1 MKVLFFVHTYGE
13 KNGISLHIKSLI
25 GNFDKNCQ
33 ACKLP
38 MGQNPSNLQVD
49 GKLPKDI
56 EASVISGGSISLP
69 LFSSLKLPISEFFK
83 AMSSDFDI
91 IHIHGYGNFHSFF
104 GAILSILKNKP
115 LVWTIHG
122 YPHIHGARRAFYYV
136 YRYLMAP
143 LIFLKAK
150 KIISVSTNVMPILRR
165 ETGKEIYFI
174 PNGVDL
180 GKFHAKAGYRA
191 AKFACYVGRLDPDKG
206 VFRMLECKSLPIK
219 FIGPDEDGT
228 KASLVAE
235 AKRQGMKAPVFEE
248 SSFEGMPAAY
258 ESCRYVVLPSKYEG
272 FPMSMLESL
281 AMERPFIC
289 TDVGE
294 VKATLSNLL
303 DGPSQYILDG
313 NLESKLAALEKTD
326 LSGALNAARQ
336 KLATYSW
343 DSVAKRTSEI
353 YFDALGGKKNAGK

>member
-1 MKVLFFVHTYGE
+1 T
-13 KNGISLHIKSLI
+13 
-25 GNFDKNCQ
+25 
-33 ACKLP
+33 LP
-38 MGQNPSNLQVD
+38 
-49 GKLPKDI
+49 
-56 EASVISGGSISLP
+56 LP
-69 LFSSLKLPISEFFK
+69 LFSSLKLPASEFFK
-83 AMSSDFDI
+83 AMACDFDI
-91 IHIHGYGNFHSFF
+91 VHIHGYGNFHSFF
-104 GAILSILKNKP
+104 GAILSIVKNKP

-122 YPHIHGARRAFYYV
+122 YPRIHGARRAFYYV

-150 KIISVSTNVMPILRR
+150 KIISVSTNAMPILRK
-165 ETGKEIYFI
+165 ETRKEIYFI

-180 GKFHAKAGYRA
+180 GKFHPRSGYRR

-206 VFRMLECKSLPIK
+206 VFRMLECKSLPVK

-228 KASLVAE
+228 KASLIAE
-235 AKRQGMKAPVFEE
+235 AKKHGMKAPVFEE
-248 SSFEGMPAAY
+248 SGFDGMPAAY

-303 DGPSQYILDG
+303 DEPSQYILEG
-313 NLESKLAALEKTD
+313 NLESKLAALEKKD
-326 LSGALNAARQ
+326 LSGALKRAREN
-336 KLATYSW
+336 LATYSW
-343 DSVAKRTSEI
+343 DSIAKRTSEI
-353 YFDALGGKKNAGK
+353 YLDALGGKKTAGK